1 MNRFINALLL
11 FFYLPTLALTV
22 FVGFDLPF
30 EPLRTTGSQF
40 TFKEELFLILGLLLL
55 VISLRRSVR
64 RWMGMVLVLKLSKF
78 KWNAAAGPERV
89 KRIWVYTV
97 MEALVFLAAALALYK
112 VSLQA
117 WLPASALAFVFLDN
131 VFFLFIG
138 SLKKGFRAG
147 VTSKAVIM
155 ADRDVQLAYFSGLR
169 KVSIHQG
176 SVYFDYI
183 QELQLSFP
191 LDAIAPEEREHFFD
205 ALNAQLDRDK
215 VFVTIK
221 RN

>member
-11 FFYLPTLALTV
+11 FLFFPTLALTV

-40 TFKEELFLILGLLLL
+40 KYREELFLILGLLLL
-55 VISLRRSVR
+55 VISLRRS
-64 RWMGMVLVLKLSKF
+64 K
-78 KWNAAAGPERV
+78 RV
-89 KRIWVYTV
+89 WVYTI
-97 MEALVFLAAALALYK
+97 MEALVFLFAAAALFR
-112 VSLQA
+112 VTSQA
-117 WLPASALAFVFLDN
+117 WLPATALAFVCLDN
-131 VFFLFIG
+131 IFFLLIG

-155 ADRDVQLAYFSGLR
+155 ADRDVKLVYFSGLR

-183 QELQLSFP
+183 KELQLSFP
-191 LDAIAPEEREHFFD
+191 LDAIALEERDQFFE

-215 VFVTIK
+215 VFVTIR

>member
-30 EPLRTTGSQF
+30 EPLHTTGSQLV
-40 TFKEELFLILGLLLL
+40 FKEEAFLVLGLVLL
-55 VISLRRSVR
+55 VISLRRTVR
-64 RWMGMVLVLKLSKF
+64 RWMAMALVLKLSRF
-78 KWNAAAGPERV
+78 KWNAAAGPERI
-89 KRIWVYTV
+89 KRIWVYTI
-97 MEALVFLAAALALYK
+97 MEALVFLISAVALYK
-112 VSLQA
+112 ITPEA
-117 WLPASALAFVFLDN
+117 WLPAVSLSFVFVDDM
-131 VFFLFIG
+131 VFLLIG
-138 SLKKGFRAG
+138 RIKNGFRSG

-155 ADRDVQLAYFSGLR
+155 ADRDVQLAYFTGLR

-183 QELQLSFP
+183 RALQLSFP
-191 LDAIAPEEREHFFD
+191 LDAINPDERDNFFS

-221 RN
+221 RT

>member
-11 FFYLPTLALTV
+11 FLFFPTLALTV

-40 TFKEELFLILGLLLL
+40 KYREELFLIFGLLLL
-55 VISLRRSVR
+55 VISLRRSIR

-78 KWNAAAGPERV
+78 KWNTPAGSERV

-97 MEALVFLAAALALYK
+97 MEALVFLFAATALFR
-112 VSLQA
+112 VTSQA
-117 WLPASALAFVFLDN
+117 WLPATALAFVCLDN
-131 VFFLFIG
+131 IFFLLIG
-138 SLKKGFRAG
+138 SLKKGFRTG

-155 ADRDVQLAYFSGLR
+155 ADRDVQLVYFSGLR

-183 QELQLSFP
+183 KELQLSFP
-191 LDAIAPEEREHFFD
+191 LDAIGLEERDQFFE
-205 ALNAQLDRDK
+205 ALNEQLDRDK
-215 VFVTIK
+215 VFVTIR

>member
-11 FFYLPTLALTV
+11 FLFFPTLALTV

-40 TFKEELFLILGLLLL
+40 KYREELFLILGLLLL
-55 VISLRRSVR
+55 VISLRRSIR

-78 KWNAAAGPERV
+78 KWNTPAGPERV
-89 KRIWVYTV
+89 KRVWVYTI
-97 MEALVFLAAALALYK
+97 MEALVFLFAAAALFR
-112 VSLQA
+112 VTSQA
-117 WLPASALAFVFLDN
+117 WLPATALAFVCLDN
-131 VFFLFIG
+131 IFFLLIG

-155 ADRDVQLAYFSGLR
+155 ADRDVKLVYFSGLR

-183 QELQLSFP
+183 KELQLSFP
-191 LDAIAPEEREHFFD
+191 LDAIALEERDQFFE

-215 VFVTIK
+215 VFVTIR